1 MVVHQRFMNQ
11 GHLHGLVQLV
21 PQRRSARE
29 QRTSHAV
36 AAQSGLQFLYRQMMC
51 TDVLLQLSECV
62 QAFDALAPPTAP
74 AGDMSRVS
82 RLVTYML
89 RTFRTRYP
97 GIRVELGEVR
107 LNINRS
113 SVVDSTTDEFNAFDD
128 EAVKSMGVI
137 KIRFTGQQGY
147 DAGGLTDDWL
157 SLYMA
162 EAMDMYRRPP
172 LFLPPLQMEGETS
185 CLRINHSLRVM
196 GVSEE
201 RQRQLFR
208 TFGIVLGICMK
219 RGRFACNKYMLSK
232 SLLQR
237 LLGQELPDGIIRC
250 ETYIWSITVCLDAFL
265 SLKEEFPD
273 DYNFLA
279 RLQNMRGDASPA
291 PSP

>member
-1 MVVHQRFMNQ
+1 
-11 GHLHGLVQLV
+11 
-21 PQRRSARE
+21 
-29 QRTSHAV
+29 
-36 AAQSGLQFLYRQMMC
+36 
-51 TDVLLQLSECV
+51 
-62 QAFDALAPPTAP
+62 
-74 AGDMSRVS
+74 
-82 RLVTYML
+82 ML
-89 RTFRTRYP
+89 RTFRARYP

-107 LNINRS
+107 LNVDRS
-113 SVVDSTTDEFNAFDD
+113 RVVDSTTDEFNAFDD

-219 RGRFACNKYMLSK
+219 RGRFACNKCATASHLYRIFVTLSPRYMLSK

-237 LLGQELPDGIIRC
+237 LLGQELPDGIIRFEPGDMRMVSC
-250 ETYIWSITVCLDAFL
+250 ALMSYSAWRRSFPTTTIFLHVCRTCAVGHPLSSKKPQTSHTNSECPTSSWL
-265 SLKEEFPD
+265 SLSAAGDIEAFDEYLELGDKKYVVSSKIADFETIRR
-273 DYNFLA
+273 NLA
-279 RLQNMRGDASPA
+279 WTVAQTRR
-291 PSP
+291 

>member
-1 MVVHQRFMNQ
+1 M
-11 GHLHGLVQLV
+11 LVLCV
-21 PQRRSARE
+21 SVI
-29 QRTSHAV
+29 V
-36 AAQSGLQFLYRQMMC
+36 A
-51 TDVLLQLSECV
+51 QLSECA
-62 QAFDALAPPTAP
+62 QAFDALPTPPAPL
-74 AGDMSRVS
+74 GDLSRVS

-89 RTFRTRYP
+89 RTFRARYP

-107 LNINRS
+107 LNVDRS
-113 SVVDSTTDEFNAFDD
+113 RVVDSTTDEFNAFDD

-219 RGRFACNKYMLSK
+219 RGRFACNKYATASHLFRTFVT
-232 SLLQR
+232 LLPR
-237 LLGQELPDGIIRC
+237 YHPC
-250 ETYIWSITVCLDAFL
+250 
-265 SLKEEFPD
+265 P
-273 DYNFLA
+273 
-279 RLQNMRGDASPA
+279 
-291 PSP
+291 

>member
-1 MVVHQRFMNQ
+1 
-11 GHLHGLVQLV
+11 
-21 PQRRSARE
+21 
-29 QRTSHAV
+29 
-36 AAQSGLQFLYRQMMC
+36 MC
-51 TDVLLQLSECV
+51 TDMRSDVLLQLSECV
-62 QAFDALAPPTAP
+62 QAFDALEPPTAP

-107 LNINRS
+107 LNINRN

-172 LFLPPLQMEGETS
+172 LFLPPLQMEGEAS

-250 ETYIWSITVCLDAFL
+250 ETSLCSITACLDAFL

-291 PSP
+291 SP

>member
-1 MVVHQRFMNQ
+1 
-11 GHLHGLVQLV
+11 
-21 PQRRSARE
+21 
-29 QRTSHAV
+29 
-36 AAQSGLQFLYRQMMC
+36 
-51 TDVLLQLSECV
+51 
-62 QAFDALAPPTAP
+62 
-74 AGDMSRVS
+74 
-82 RLVTYML
+82 ML
-89 RTFRTRYP
+89 RTFRARYP

-107 LNINRS
+107 LNVDRS
-113 SVVDSTTDEFNAFDD
+113 RVVDSTTDEFNAFDD

-219 RGRFACNKYMLSK
+219 RGRFACNKCATASHLYRIFVTLSPRYMLSK

-237 LLGQELPDGIIRC
+237 LLGQELPDGIIRF
-250 ETYIWSITVCLDAFL
+250 EPGD
-265 SLKEEFPD
+265 
-273 DYNFLA
+273 
-279 RLQNMRGDASPA
+279 MRMVSCALMSYSA
-291 PSP
+291 